1 MRPRFMVFR
10 ARRIA
15 TFLIASALV
24 SCRGKEGGQVSHETA
39 APPPAVAEKPLPKPL
54 SAPFAGLDLSRMTND
69 GALATAMLPSG
80 ERVELT
86 VDATLQRAA
95 EKLLEHHRFDR
106 AGVVV
111 VDVDDGHILAWA
123 SRRTS
128 GHGDVNLEANVPAAS
143 LFKMV
148 TGAALV
154 EHAHLSPESETCYSG
169 GFHNIGL
176 RELKER
182 PGHEDACASLSLA
195 MGKSLNTVFAR
206 LAVKHL
212 KPAVLEHEARQLGFG
227 AAMPFDVQGAASD
240 VHVPTDTL
248 GFARTAAGFA
258 NSTTSPLHAALLAA
272 TFARG
277 GERPEP
283 HIVER
288 IVDAKG
294 AVRYER
300 PAPKAEAILA
310 PEVARAVGRMM
321 EATVAEGTSRKAFH
335 HGDAAWLGTA
345 VAGKTGTL
353 NVPDAGGLVT
363 WFAGFTE
370 RTRGS
375 TRHPVAIATLVV
387 SGPKWDV
394 KANVIARDV
403 LRAWEKPEVATAWAE
418 GRGFGDAAT
427 RRGRRGS
434 HAKKPR

>member
-1 MRPRFMVFR
+1 MVSR

-15 TFLIASALV
+15 TLLFASALV
-24 SCRGKEGGQVSHETA
+24 SCRGKEGGQAPHDVVI
-39 APPPAVAEKPLPKPL
+39 PPPAVAEKPAIKPL
-54 SAPFAGLDLSRMTND
+54 AAPFAGLDLTRLRVD
-69 GALATAMLPSG
+69 GDQALAALPSG

-86 VDATLQRAA
+86 LDPTLQRAA

-106 AGVVV
+106 AGVVM
-111 VDVDDGHILAWA
+111 VDVEDGHVLAWA
-123 SRRTS
+123 SRRTNGS
-128 GHGDVNLEANVPAAS
+128 GDVNLEANVPAAS

-154 EHAHLSPESETCYSG
+154 EHAHLSPDTETCYSG
-169 GFHNIGL
+169 GFHNVGL

-212 KPAVLEHEARQLGFG
+212 KPAVLEHEARRLGFG
-227 AAMPFDVQGAASD
+227 APVPFDLTGAASD
-240 VHVPTDTL
+240 VHVPSDTL

-258 NSTTSPLHAALLAA
+258 NSTTSPLHAAVLAA

-277 GERPEP
+277 GDRPEP

-288 IVDAKG
+288 VVDATG

-300 PAPKAEAILA
+300 PAPKVDPLVA

-321 EATVAEGTSRKAFH
+321 EATVEEGTSRKAFH
-335 HGDAAWLGTA
+335 HGDKPWLATG

-387 SGPKWDV
+387 SGPLWDV
-394 KANVIARDV
+394 KANVLARDV

-418 GRGFGDAAT
+418 GRGFGDAGA
-427 RRGRRGS
+427 RHGRRGS
-434 HAKKPR
+434 RAKKAR